1 MKDFSD
7 KLPSIQQDAIDIEK
21 LRAVMSRNK
30 WWLVGIFLV
39 SNGAAYLATR
49 WTKDVFE
56 SSSELKLDV
65 RRDASELGMKEFV
78 QDPNRDL
85 IAGEI
90 EQIKS
95 NLFLNKII
103 DSLNLTVGYFSEGNV
118 LKNELYRQ
126 SPFQVKLSKI
136 SRELQD
142 VPIYFYPLDV
152 QSFRLKIG
160 VKGKEISANYGV
172 PVSTNNADL
181 VVYNTGNITE
191 KDANDYYF
199 VIQSRETLVGYLSK
213 NSRVEPL
220 NFEANTIRISFKDYN
235 AQKAIDIVNKIDSSY
250 ISYSN
255 EQKNLANKQKIDWL
269 NNQLAQLEKKM
280 ESFENYFEEFTLTNK
295 SSDASADMKRA
306 INLINRYDSQRYSLN
321 KKIIE
326 IEGVIDGLV
335 SDKKRAYTFQYPFL
349 PEYINKRLEALST
362 LAQERDRL
370 SMAYNEN
377 TLAFKQ
383 KEKDVALLKDQL
395 FIQLTALKEDWM
407 KTLSN
412 VVKEKLK
419 VEKEFLSMPDKATK
433 FSKNQRNYSL
443 ITDFYL
449 SMMQSKAQFEIA
461 KAGSIPDFKIL
472 SAASTPRTPIT
483 QRKLLYHGIGFAAS
497 IAIGFFFIGFTY
509 ILDNKVTSL
518 REIDQALNVPVLGII
533 PATRYPTKGIL
544 VQENPRSMAS
554 EAIRSLR
561 TNLDFFTSGGT
572 KKIVTISSSISGEGK
587 SFLAKNL
594 GGVIAMSNKK
604 VALLD
609 LDMRKAKLT
618 ESENG
623 QAATRGLSTVL
634 INKNNW
640 RDCVQKT
647 SVENLDFI
655 PSGPLPPNPSELLVN
670 GEFTTL
676 IDEMQQEYDFLLL
689 DTPPAG
695 LVTDAIMAMR
705 KSDLSIFVVRANYS
719 KKDFLRNIDRIM
731 AVNKL
736 KNVAIVLNALPQSD
750 KLYGY
755 GYYEDYSDRKKWWN
769 FFKS

>member
-1 MKDFSD
+1 MKDTAD
-7 KLPSIQQDAIDIEK
+7 KLLNSQQDAIDIEK
-21 LRAVMSRNK
+21 LRAVVSRNK
-30 WWLVGIFLV
+30 WWLVGIFLAF
-39 SNGAAYLATR
+39 NGAAYLATR

-56 SSSELKLDV
+56 SSSDLKLDV
-65 RRDASELGMKEFV
+65 RRDASELGMKDFV

-95 NLFLNKII
+95 SLFLNKII
-103 DSLNLTVGYFSEGNV
+103 DSLNLTVGYFSQGNV
-118 LKNELYRQ
+118 LKNELYKQ
-126 SPFQVKLSKI
+126 APFRVKLIKTG
-136 SRELQD
+136 RELQD
-142 VPIYFYPLDV
+142 IPIYFFPVDV
-152 QSFRLKIG
+152 RSFRLNVG
-160 VKGKEISANYGV
+160 GKGEEISANYGA
-172 PVSTNNADL
+172 PLSIADSDL
-181 VVYNTGNITE
+181 VIYNIDQITE
-191 KDANDYYF
+191 KDGNDYYF
-199 VIQSRETLVGYLSK
+199 IIQSRERLVGYLAK

-235 AQKAIDIVNKIDSSY
+235 SQKASDIVNKIDSSY

-255 EQKNLANKQKIDWL
+255 EQKNLANKQKIEWL
-269 NNQLAQLEKKM
+269 NNQLSQLEKKM
-280 ESFENYFEEFTLTNK
+280 ESFESYFEEFTLTNK
-295 SSDASADMKRA
+295 SSDASADMKRT

-326 IEGVIDGLV
+326 IEVVIDGLV
-335 SDKKRAYTFQYPFL
+335 SEKKRSYTFQYPFL
-349 PEYINKRLEALST
+349 PDYINKRLEALST
-362 LAQERDRL
+362 LMQERDRL
-370 SMAYNEN
+370 AMAYNEN
-377 TLAFKQ
+377 TLAVRQ
-383 KEKDVALLKDQL
+383 KEKDLTLLKDQV
-395 FIQLTALKEDWM
+395 FSQLASLKEDWM
-407 KTLSN
+407 KNLSN
-412 VVKEKLK
+412 IVIEKQK

-433 FSKNQRNYSL
+433 FSKNQRNYNL
-443 ITDFYL
+443 ITEFYL

-472 SAASTPRTPIT
+472 SAASRPKTPIT
-483 QRKLLYHGIGFAAS
+483 RRELLYHGIGFASSLAF
-497 IAIGFFFIGFTY
+497 GFFFIGFAY
-509 ILDNKVTSL
+509 ILDDKVTSL
-518 REIDQALNVPVLGII
+518 REIDQVLDVPVLGII
-533 PATRYPTKGIL
+533 PSTRYPTDGIL
-544 VQENPRSMAS
+544 VQDNPRSMAS

-618 ESENG
+618 GTGSD
-623 QAATRGLSTVL
+623 QLLAKGLSTVL
-634 INKNNW
+634 INKNSW
-640 RDCVQKT
+640 RECVQKT
-647 SVENLDFI
+647 SIENLDFI

-670 GEFTTL
+670 GEFTKL

-705 KSDLSIFVVRANYS
+705 KSDLSIFVIRANYS

-731 AVNKL
+731 TVNKL
-736 KNVAIVLNALPQSD
+736 SNVAIVLNALPQSD

-755 GYYEDYSDRKKWWN
+755 GYYEDYSDRRKWWN
-769 FFKS
+769 FFKR

>member
-1 MKDFSD
+1 LKESLD
-7 KLPSIQQDAIDIEK
+7 KLPNTQQDAIDIEK
-21 LRAVMSRNK
+21 LRAVISRNK

-39 SNGAAYLATR
+39 LNGAAYLATR

-65 RRDASELGMKEFV
+65 RRDAPEIGMQDFV

-95 NLFLNKII
+95 SLFLTKII

-118 LKNELYRQ
+118 LKNELYKL
-126 SPFQVKLSKI
+126 SPFQVKLVKLT
-136 SRELQD
+136 RDLQD
-142 VPIYFYPLDV
+142 IPIYFYPIDV
-152 QSFRLKIG
+152 RSFRLKIG
-160 VKGKEISANYGV
+160 PKGREISADYGALL
-172 PVSTNNADL
+172 SINNTDL
-181 VVYNTGNITE
+181 IIYNTDNITE

-199 VIQSRETLVGYLSK
+199 VIQSREGLVGYLAK

-255 EQKNLANKQKIDWL
+255 EQKNLANKQKIEWL
-269 NNQLAQLEKKM
+269 NNQLSLLEKKM

-306 INLINRYDSQRYSLN
+306 INLINRYDSQRYLLN
-321 KKIIE
+321 KKILE

-335 SDKKRAYTFQYPFL
+335 SEKKQAYTFQYPFL
-349 PEYINKRLEALST
+349 PDYINKRIEVLST
-362 LAQERDRL
+362 LVQERDRL

-383 KEKDVALLKDQL
+383 KEKDVALLKDQ
-395 FIQLTALKEDWM
+395 IYTQLTSLKEDWM
-407 KTLSN
+407 KSLSN
-412 VVKEKLK
+412 VIKEKQR

-433 FSKNQRNYSL
+433 FSKNQRNYNL
-443 ITDFYL
+443 ITEFYL

-483 QRKLLYHGIGFAAS
+483 QRKLLYHGIGFASS
-497 IAIGFFFIGFTY
+497 IAIGFFFIGFAY

-518 REIDQALNVPVLGII
+518 REIDQVLDVPVLGII
-533 PATRYPTKGIL
+533 PATRYSTKGIL
-544 VQENPRSMAS
+544 VQDNPRSMAS

-561 TNLDFFTSGGT
+561 TNLDFFTSGGN
-572 KKIVTISSSISGEGK
+572 KKVVTISSSISGEGK

-618 ESENG
+618 EMGNG
-623 QAATRGLSTVL
+623 NVATKGLSTVL
-634 INKNNW
+634 INKDSW
-640 RDCVQKT
+640 RDCIQKT
-647 SVENLDFI
+647 SIENLDFI

-670 GEFTTL
+670 GEFSEL
-676 IDEMQQEYDFLLL
+676 INEMQKEYDFLLL

-736 KNVAIVLNALPQSD
+736 TNVAIVLNALPQSD

-769 FFKS
+769 FFKT

>member
-1 MKDFSD
+1 MKDTLD
-7 KLPSIQQDAIDIEK
+7 KLPSTQQDAIDIEK
-21 LRAVMSRNK
+21 LRAVVARNK
-30 WWLVGIFLV
+30 WWLLGIFLV
-39 SNGAAYLATR
+39 FNGAAYLATR

-56 SSSELKLDV
+56 SGSELKLDV
-65 RRDASELGMKEFV
+65 RRDASELGMKDFTQEN
-78 QDPNRDL
+78 NRDL

-95 NLFLNKII
+95 VLFLTKII
-103 DSLNLTVGYFSEGNV
+103 DSLNLTVGYFSQGNV
-118 LKNELYRQ
+118 LNNELYKQ
-126 SPFQVKLSKI
+126 SPFQVKLIKNTPD
-136 SRELQD
+136 LQD
-142 VPIYFYPLDV
+142 IPIYFYPIDLN
-152 QSFRLKIG
+152 SFRLKVG
-160 VKGKEISANYGV
+160 PKGQEITANYGASV
-172 PVSTNNADL
+172 EIGNARL
-181 VVYNTGNITE
+181 LVYNTDRITE

-199 VIQSRETLVGYLSK
+199 VIQSRERLVGYLAK

-220 NFEANTIRISFKDYN
+220 NYEANTIRISFKDYN

-255 EQKNLANKQKIDWL
+255 EQKNLANKQKIEWL
-269 NNQLAQLEKKM
+269 NNQLAELEKKM

-295 SSDASADMKRA
+295 SSDASADMKRT
-306 INLINRYDSQRYSLN
+306 IDLINRYDSQRYTLN

-326 IEGVIDGLV
+326 IEAVIDALI
-335 SDKKRAYTFQYPFL
+335 SEKKRAYTFQYTFL
-349 PEYINKRLEALST
+349 PEYINKRIEALST
-362 LAQERDRL
+362 LVQERDRL

-377 TLAFKQ
+377 TLAVRQ
-383 KEKDVALLKDQL
+383 KEKDVTLLKDQI
-395 FIQLTALKEDWM
+395 FTQLTSLKEDWM
-407 KTLSN
+407 KNLSA
-412 VVKEKLK
+412 VVKQKQKLEKD
-419 VEKEFLSMPDKATK
+419 FLTMPDKATK
-433 FSKNQRNYSL
+433 FSKNQRNYNL
-443 ITDFYL
+443 VTEFYL

-472 SAASTPRTPIT
+472 SAASRPRAPIT
-483 QRKLLYHGIGFAAS
+483 QRKMLYHGIGLAAS
-497 IAIGFFFIGFTY
+497 LAFGFFFIGFAY
-509 ILDNKVTSL
+509 ILDDKVTSL
-518 REIDQALNVPVLGII
+518 REIDQVLDVPVLGII
-533 PATRYPTKGIL
+533 PSTRYPTNGIL
-544 VQENPRSMAS
+544 VQDNPRSMAS

-561 TNLDFFTSGGT
+561 TNLDFFTSGGS
-572 KKIVTISSSISGEGK
+572 KKVVTISSSISGEGK

-618 ESENG
+618 ELGNG
-623 QAATRGLSTVL
+623 QPMTKGLSTVL

-640 RDCVQKT
+640 RDCIQKT
-647 SVENLDFI
+647 SIENLDFI
-655 PSGPLPPNPSELLVN
+655 PSGPLPPNPSELLIN
-670 GEFTTL
+670 GEFTAL
-676 IDEMQQEYDFLLL
+676 IEEMQQEYDFLLL

-705 KSDLSIFVVRANYS
+705 KSDLSIFVIRANYS

-736 KNVAIVLNALPQSD
+736 NNVAIVLNALPQSD

-755 GYYEDYSDRKKWWN
+755 GYYEDYSDRKKWWK